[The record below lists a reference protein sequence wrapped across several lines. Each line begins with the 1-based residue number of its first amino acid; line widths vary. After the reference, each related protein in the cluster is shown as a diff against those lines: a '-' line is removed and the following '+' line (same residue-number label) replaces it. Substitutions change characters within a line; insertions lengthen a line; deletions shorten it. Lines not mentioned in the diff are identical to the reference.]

1 MAQNMKFEIKVMNK
15 NSFGADSL
23 IGESTVELD
32 YILQVKKIEDAD
44 FRLYYKKKMVGVV
57 YMDLEY
63 KDGSENHDIIN
74 QNHQEV
80 YNQEAHLNFHQPNEE
95 NLLDNDLV
103 YEYSPE
109 NENKSD
115 SKEAPINIDERVIAL
130 DSSLSPLEAN
140 LLINKT
146 PLWFKYDSSEV
157 FSFDF
162 EEMCYES
169 LIVNKSIYFGNH
181 MRATELPDSSFLI
194 TGGENGNFYNAVFH
208 FYNQTFNEKN
218 EMITSR
224 SNHCQIYHKGFVFW
238 FGGINENGPLDEWE
252 AFDMNINEWVPVLN
266 MPRKRFNAGCC
277 KFGESR
283 VYFFGGTQQI
293 TPDEEDDVNIS
304 EIDFYDISSYEWETI
319 CITLDTP
326 LSLPACM
333 QIGNSEILILGG
345 KESNGIWKSEVNL
358 INVDNFS
365 KSRESM
371 LDSPCY
377 SVYPP
382 IYRDGIIYIQN
393 SGTEKGNVP
402 NPMIYIFE
410 KLTLKALQFQQ

>member
-1 MAQNMKFEIKVMNK
+1 MSQNMKFEIKVMNK

-44 FRLYYKKKMVGVV
+44 FRLYFKFRITLQIILLDLSEGLNSQNQRVV

-130 DSSLSPLEAN
+130 DASLSPLEAN

-224 SNHCQIYHKGFVFW
+224 SNHCQIYHKGFVF
-238 FGGINENGPLDEWE
+238 
-252 AFDMNINEWVPVLN
+252 
-266 MPRKRFNAGCC
+266 
-277 KFGESR
+277 
-283 VYFFGGTQQI
+283 
-293 TPDEEDDVNIS
+293 
-304 EIDFYDISSYEWETI
+304 
-319 CITLDTP
+319 
-326 LSLPACM
+326 
-333 QIGNSEILILGG
+333 
-345 KESNGIWKSEVNL
+345 
-358 INVDNFS
+358 
-365 KSRESM
+365 
-371 LDSPCY
+371 
-377 SVYPP
+377 
-382 IYRDGIIYIQN
+382 
-393 SGTEKGNVP
+393 
-402 NPMIYIFE
+402 
-410 KLTLKALQFQQ
+410 